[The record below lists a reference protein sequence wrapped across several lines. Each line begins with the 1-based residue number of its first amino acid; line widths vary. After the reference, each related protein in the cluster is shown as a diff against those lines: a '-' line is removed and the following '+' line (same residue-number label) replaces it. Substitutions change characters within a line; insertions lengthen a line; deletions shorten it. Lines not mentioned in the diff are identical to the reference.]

1 MYQLCEWTSGGYA
14 VIFCIQI
21 SQEWACGVFSI
32 FLEAQSSLQ
41 KPKSYQANQRGE
53 PCTVYTVHAEP
64 PETIRRRRCRPTAI
78 IGDRGATRLPV
89 LRGRI
94 LHGHHLSLRRA
105 IPIATMPSRALPPL
119 RLSSSSSRP
128 PSRRPEASHRPP
140 RRVPASWNP
149 SGSVS
154 AGVPNPGFGRRRGG

>member
-1 MYQLCEWTSGGYA
+1 MGMARRRERWWPWRIRPRSTGSLVAPLSPIIAVGRHRRRLIVSGGSA
-14 VIFCIQI
+14 
-21 SQEWACGVFSI
+21 
-32 FLEAQSSLQ
+32 
-41 KPKSYQANQRGE
+41 
-53 PCTVYTVHAEP
+53 CTVYTVHAEP
-64 PETIRRRRCRPTAI
+64 PETIRRRRCLPTAI

-128 PSRRPEASHRPP
+128 PSRRPEASPRPP